1 MKLAVGQ
8 TLASAVDA
16 TTVIVT
22 RAPDDEVSVTCGGV
36 EMAAPGATVAD
47 ATADPDQQSGTLLG
61 KRYVDDA
68 ATIELLVTKP
78 GQGTLALGGQP
89 LVVQGAK
96 PLPASD

>member
-8 TLASAVDA
+8 SLTSAVDA

-22 RAPDDEVSVTCGGV
+22 RAPDGEVTLTCGGV
-36 EMAAPGATVAD
+36 EMAAPGEAAAD
-47 ATADPDQQSGTLLG
+47 AVADPDAQAGTLLG

-68 ATIELLVTKP
+68 VTIELLVTKP

-89 LVVQGAK
+89 LAVQGAK